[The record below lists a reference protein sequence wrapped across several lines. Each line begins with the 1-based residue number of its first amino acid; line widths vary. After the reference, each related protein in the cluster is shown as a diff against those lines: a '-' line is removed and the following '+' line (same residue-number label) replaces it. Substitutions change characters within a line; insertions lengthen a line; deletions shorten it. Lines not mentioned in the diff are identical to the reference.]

1 MKTYFKIALCLLLIV
16 SCFLTACGGK
26 TTAATEPTLP
36 RSATG
41 RYEIQSIT
49 WEDGTTTSGEALQEQ
64 LAMMGETFLEIHE
77 DGTALLCLYGQRADM
92 EYDATTMWRTG
103 SSLVNYDFSVK
114 DGKAVLK
121 DTLASQ
127 SPTFTFVK
135 K

>member
-1 MKTYFKIALCLLLIV
+1 MKTYCKTILCLLLTLC
-16 SCFLTACGGK
+16 CFLTACGGK
-26 TTAATEPTLP
+26 TATATEPALP

-41 RYEIQSIT
+41 RYEIQSIA
-49 WEDGTTTSGEALQEQ
+49 WEDGTTTSGQALQEQ
-64 LAMMGETFLEIHE
+64 LAMMGETFLELYD

-92 EYDATTMWRTG
+92 EYDATSMQRAGT
-103 SSLVNYDFSVK
+103 SLVNYEFSVK
-114 DGKAVLK
+114 DGKATLK